1 MYHYVESGLPN
12 VWLSNGFVVK
22 ETPYGEAV
30 AITDVQGLHD
40 TIGKALAEKPADLT
54 GAEFRFLRKELGLS
68 QDRLASIVGMTGQ
81 SVAIWEKT
89 DSVPRVHD
97 RYLRGLYL
105 EAKTGEADLMAAI
118 NKINDLEHEIFM
130 LNLELEFEGTWHRQ
144 EKQQA

>member
-22 ETPYGEAV
+22 ETAYGESV
-30 AITDVQGLHD
+30 AITDVKGLHD
-40 TIGKALAEKPADLT
+40 VIGKSIAEKPAALT

-68 QDRLASIVGMTGQ
+68 QERLADIVGLTSQ
-81 SVAIWEKT
+81 AVAIWEKT
-89 DSVPRVHD
+89 DKIPTVND

-118 NKINDLEHEIFM
+118 NSINKLGHDLYK
-130 LNLELEFEGTWHRQ
+130 LNLEFEGEWHNQ
-144 EKQQA
+144 EKQCA

>member
-22 ETPYGEAV
+22 ETAYGESV
-30 AITDVQGLHD
+30 AITDVKGLHD
-40 TIGKALAEKPADLT
+40 VIGKSIAEKPAPLT

-68 QDRLASIVGMTGQ
+68 QERLADIVGLTSQ
-81 SVAIWEKT
+81 AVAIWEKT
-89 DSVPRVHD
+89 DKIPTVND

-118 NKINDLEHEIFM
+118 NSINRLDHDLYK
-130 LNLELEFEGTWHRQ
+130 LNLEFEGEWHNK
-144 EKQQA
+144 EKQCA